1 MKKTYALGIDIGGTN
16 TEMGLVTREG
26 EILRRCV
33 FGTRQ
38 FSNPFTFMEALNE
51 EVLKLTE
58 GITYHEVAGVGI
70 GAPNGNYYKGTIEFA
85 PNLPWRGIIPLAGMV
100 AETLGIPATLTN
112 DANAAAMG
120 EMVYGGARGMKNFIV
135 ITIGTGLGSGI
146 VVNGEVLYGHDGFAG
161 ELGHTI
167 VFPEEG
173 RRCTCG
179 RNGCLEA
186 YVSARGIIET
196 YFSYNPGAADQQ
208 GISTIIIAER
218 AARGEEAAIK
228 TFDYTGKIL
237 GLKLADAVAFSSPEA
252 IFLFGGITRAGDN
265 LFNPV
270 KRWMEHYLLEIYKNK
285 VPLLP
290 SALPADSA
298 AILGAS
304 ALVWKDH
311 PVYCKTRRKLM
322 LERNKQPNNRK

>member
-1 MKKTYALGIDIGGTN
+1 VGKQKFAIGIDIGGTN
-16 TEMGLVTREG
+16 TEIGLVSKEG
-26 EILRRCV
+26 EIVVRGH
-33 FGTRQ
+33 FATRQ
-38 FSNPFTFMEALNE
+38 FATPSDFIETLKKEVALLMKSTTVE
-51 EVLKLTE
+51 
-58 GITYHEVAGVGI
+58 EVAGVGI

-85 PNLPWRGIIPLAGMV
+85 PNLVWRGVVPLAKMV
-100 AETLGIPATLTN
+100 KEALELPAYLTN
-112 DANAAAMG
+112 DANAAAIG
-120 EMVYGGARGMKNFIV
+120 EMIYGGAKGMKDFIL

-146 VVNGEVLYGHDGFAG
+146 VVNGGVLYGHDGFAG

-167 VFPEEG
+167 VYPENG

-196 YFSYNPGAADQQ
+196 YFSFNPGAADMQD
-208 GISTIIIAER
+208 ISTVIIADR
-218 AARGEEAAIK
+218 ASQGEEAAIK

-252 IFLFGGITRAGDN
+252 IFLFGGVTRAGNN

-270 KRWMEHYLLEIYKNK
+270 KRWMEYYMLEIFRNK
-285 VPLLP
+285 IPLLP
-290 SALPADSA
+290 SALPQDSA

-304 ALVWKDH
+304 ALVWKEMD
-311 PVYCKTRRKLM
+311 RLIS
-322 LERNKQPNNRK
+322 